1 MAKKV
6 FLYAYDKVNLG
17 DDLFIRFITSR
28 YPDCE
33 FTMISNKVN
42 IENFKDIKNLNI
54 IDENST
60 KINIMNKIHPSLFA
74 NYQHKLKMKSD
85 AVCYIGGSIFME
97 GDTWNDVLNWWDFQ
111 VNNYPFYVL
120 GANIGPYKTEEYRKK
135 MGIVFSKLKGIC
147 FRDRYSYELFSDIK
161 SARVAPDI
169 LFGQK
174 IPEVIEKKKQVF
186 VSVVNCENKS
196 IDDIELRK
204 CNDDYYN
211 WLKIEIDNALKK
223 GYDVKLSSFC
233 KSEGDEEIC
242 NRLQADFSDVD
253 CSSKVECLFYNG
265 RNHVEVLRE
274 IASSSTVVSARFHG
288 IILALISNVP
298 VLPVSYSIKTI
309 NVLKDMGFTGRI
321 QNIKNIDNSCHF
333 TDATI
338 DINICVDKLIEKS
351 EEHFMKLDTV
361 LK

>member
-28 YPDCE
+28 YQDCE

-42 IENFKDIKNLNI
+42 IENFKDIKNLHI

-97 GDTWNDVLNWWDFQ
+97 GDTWNDVVNWWDFQ

-120 GANIGPYKTEEYRKK
+120 GANFGPYKTEEYRKK

-174 IPEVIEKKKQVF
+174 MPGVIEKKKQVF

-211 WLKIEIDNALKK
+211 WLKI
-223 GYDVKLSSFC
+223 
-233 KSEGDEEIC
+233 
-242 NRLQADFSDVD
+242 
-253 CSSKVECLFYNG
+253 
-265 RNHVEVLRE
+265 
-274 IASSSTVVSARFHG
+274 
-288 IILALISNVP
+288 
-298 VLPVSYSIKTI
+298 
-309 NVLKDMGFTGRI
+309 
-321 QNIKNIDNSCHF
+321 
-333 TDATI
+333 
-338 DINICVDKLIEKS
+338 
-351 EEHFMKLDTV
+351 
-361 LK
+361 